1 MLRLQCKNWR
11 KGGEIWESTE
21 GGAVVDTFE
30 GDEGGENEYKGK
42 KKSEDKDGVEE
53 GSIGNVARSDLDLHQ
68 VNKAIVV
75 VVAVAWYG
83 DASHARR
90 EVKLHRRSRRS
101 PTAATTLPPPRQND
115 NDTHHA
121 HTITFSFL
129 TISKRQQSCACHK
142 SESNQSNNRSRWLWV
157 MLLRVPLPWI
167 INKER
172 ERERER
178 DFWVFFCFVFY
189 FCFFFFALF
198 VRSVLIGPI

>member
-1 MLRLQCKNWR
+1 M
-11 KGGEIWESTE
+11 
-21 GGAVVDTFE
+21 
-30 GDEGGENEYKGK
+30 
-42 KKSEDKDGVEE
+42 EE
-53 GSIGNVARSDLDLHQ
+53 GSIGNVASCDLDLHQ

-75 VVAVAWYG
+75 VAVAAARYG

-178 DFWVFFCFVFY
+178 DFWVFLCSYILYTLFY
-189 FCFFFFALF
+189 IFFFFVVDKGVSLCSYVF
-198 VRSVLIGPI
+198 LNLG

>member
-1 MLRLQCKNWR
+1 MRF
-11 KGGEIWESTE
+11 ESTE

-30 GDEGGENEYKGK
+30 GDEGGEDENKGK
-42 KKSEDKDGVEE
+42 EKSEDEDGVEE
-53 GSIGNVARSDLDLHQ
+53 GSIGNVASCDLDLHQ

-75 VVAVAWYG
+75 VAVAAARYG

-142 SESNQSNNRSRWLWV
+142 SESNQSNNRSRKMIWPLPH
-157 MLLRVPLPWI
+157 LLRGACVGRKETSVPGA
-167 INKER
+167 
-172 ERERER
+172 
-178 DFWVFFCFVFY
+178 D
-189 FCFFFFALF
+189 
-198 VRSVLIGPI
+198 SH